1 MIQST
6 NALSTSPSMMAG
18 QGAQFDRRKMMA
30 PVADLLKMSPDELR
44 AALKGGQTLDKLAA
58 SKGISHA
65 DLVAAIKKG
74 LQDARPNGASDPD
87 GDNDI
92 DNDIDKVAEN
102 IATGKAGGRHDHQH
116 NQRAT
121 SAGGGTASADANMLD
136 NVSSLLKMSSSDLV
150 DALTKGT
157 SLADIAKQ
165 QGVSS
170 DAVLQTVGKGMILKT
185 YA

>member
-92 DNDIDKVAEN
+92 DKIAES
-102 IATGKAGGRHDHQH
+102 IATGKAGGHHEHQH
-116 NQRAT
+116 NHRA
-121 SAGGGTASADANMLD
+121 APGGGATNADANMLD

>member
-6 NALSTSPSMMAG
+6 NALSTMPSTMAA
-18 QGAQFDRRKMMA
+18 QGARFDRRKMMA
-30 PVADLLKMSPDELR
+30 PVADLLGMSQDELR
-44 AALKGGQTLDKLAA
+44 VALKGGQTLDKLAA
-58 SKGISHA
+58 SKGISHS

-74 LQDARPNGASDPD
+74 LQDARPNGASDAD
-87 GDNDI
+87 G

-102 IATGKAGGRHDHQH
+102 IATGKVGGHHHHDHT
-116 NQRAT
+116 NRTAAAAA
-121 SAGGGTASADANMLD
+121 AGAASADATMLD
-136 NVSSLLKMSSSDLV
+136 NVSSLLKMSSGDLV
-150 DALTKGT
+150 NALTKGT

>member
-6 NALSTSPSMMAG
+6 NALSTAPSMMAAP
-18 QGAQFDRRKMMA
+18 GASFDRRKMMA

-92 DNDIDKVAEN
+92 DKVAEN
-102 IATGKAGGRHDHQH
+102 IATGNAC
-116 NQRAT
+116 
-121 SAGGGTASADANMLD
+121 
-136 NVSSLLKMSSSDLV
+136 LLY
-150 DALTKGT
+150 T
-157 SLADIAKQ
+157 
-165 QGVSS
+165 S
-170 DAVLQTVGKGMILKT
+170 DA
-185 YA
+185 ADE